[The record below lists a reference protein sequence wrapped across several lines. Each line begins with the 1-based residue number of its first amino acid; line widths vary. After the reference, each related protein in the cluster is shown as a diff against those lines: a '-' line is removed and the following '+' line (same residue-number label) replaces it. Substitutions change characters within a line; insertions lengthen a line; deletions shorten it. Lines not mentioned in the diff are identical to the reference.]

1 MRLNHLPHLIINS
14 LIIII
19 TTIKAVDF
27 IFLIYFMYFYLNC
40 SFIIII
46 ILLHF

>member
-1 MRLNHLPHLIINS
+1 MRLNHLPHFIINS

-19 TTIKAVDF
+19 ITKAVDF
-27 IFLIYFMYFYLNC
+27 IFLLYFMYFYLNC
-40 SFIIII
+40 SFIIIT